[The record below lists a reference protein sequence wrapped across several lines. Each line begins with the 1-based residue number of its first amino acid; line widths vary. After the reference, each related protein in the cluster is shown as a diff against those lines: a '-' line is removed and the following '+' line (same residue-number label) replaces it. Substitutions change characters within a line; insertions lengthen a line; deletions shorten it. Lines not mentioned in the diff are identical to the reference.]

1 MKYKKLSTAF
11 IAAALVAVSTASMA
25 SGSFGARSGSGI
37 QDPYN
42 YGKII
47 FHKKI
52 NCNGCSLAMDSVD
65 KRSAMKIVD
74 KVNNNAADIQN
85 LSHRERKAV
94 AFYLNKR
101 FDI

>member
-1 MKYKKLSTAF
+1 MKYRKLSTAF
-11 IAAALVAVSTASMA
+11 IAVGLVAVSTASMA
-25 SGSFGARSGSGI
+25 SGSFGARGGSGI
-37 QDPYN
+37 QNPYN
-42 YGKII
+42 YGKIV

-65 KRSAMKIVD
+65 KSSAMKIVD
-74 KVNNNAADIQN
+74 KVNNNAAEIQE